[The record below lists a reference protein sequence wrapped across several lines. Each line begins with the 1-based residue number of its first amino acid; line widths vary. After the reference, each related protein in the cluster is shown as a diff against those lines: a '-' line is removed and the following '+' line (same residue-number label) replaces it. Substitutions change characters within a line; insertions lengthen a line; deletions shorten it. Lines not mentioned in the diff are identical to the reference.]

1 MPMAT
6 YGERQRQRRRRRF
19 WSVVLVLGV
28 TLVVIIAL
36 GRYAYQTGTNLARSD
51 VVRLEQE
58 ITALSERLREMET
71 ENNELHGA
79 LAAAKMQAQDLRQQ
93 YERDVPTGAIKD
105 LLDLSRRKLAAGV
118 DVERL
123 AFVVGAVENTRDCKD
138 APVTRRFLV
147 RTPISRGANDS
158 VNFAENAITVTA
170 SGLSATDGAGNVEAW
185 FDPAHPITVLF
196 AQIGGA
202 QSKVEGS
209 LPLHHSVVMGDREF
223 KFSIVAGARGFAN
236 VTGDECRYP

>member
-1 MPMAT
+1 M
-6 YGERQRQRRRRRF
+6 
-19 WSVVLVLGV
+19 LLLGV
-28 TLVVIIAL
+28 ALVVIIAL
-36 GRYAYQTGTNLARSD
+36 GRFAYQTGTNLARSD

-79 LAAAKMQAQDLRQQ
+79 LAAAKMRAQDLRQQ
-93 YERDVPTGAIKD
+93 YQRDVPTGAIKD
-105 LLDLSRRKLAAGV
+105 LLDLSRQKLAAGV

-158 VNFAENAITVTA
+158 VSFAENAITVTA
-170 SGLSATDGAGNVEAW
+170 SGQSATDGDILQPVSK
-185 FDPAHPITVLF
+185 ITR
-196 AQIGGA
+196 I
-202 QSKVEGS
+202 
-209 LPLHHSVVMGDREF
+209 LPCAS
-223 KFSIVAGARGFAN
+223 
-236 VTGDECRYP
+236 

>member
-1 MPMAT
+1 M
-6 YGERQRQRRRRRF
+6 
-19 WSVVLVLGV
+19 LLLGV
-28 TLVVIIAL
+28 ALVVIIAL
-36 GRYAYQTGTNLARSD
+36 GRFAYQTGTNLARSD

-79 LAAAKMQAQDLRQQ
+79 LAAAKMRAQDLRQQ
-93 YERDVPTGAIKD
+93 YQRDVPTGAIKD
-105 LLDLSRRKLAAGV
+105 LLDLSRQKLAAGV

-158 VNFAENAITVTA
+158 VSFAENAITVTA
-170 SGLSATDGAGNVEAW
+170 SGQSATDGAGNVEAW
-185 FDPAHPITVLF
+185 FDTARPITVLF
-196 AQIGGA
+196 ARIGGI
-202 QSKVEGS
+202 QSKVEGT
-209 LPLHHSVVMGDREF
+209 LPLHHSVVMNDREF
-223 KFSIVAGARGFAN
+223 KFSIVAGVRGFAN
-236 VTGDECRYP
+236 ITGDECRYP